1 MPQNTKITM
10 NRALP
15 LLALLLLCV
24 SCSRSVQQQ
33 TPAFRLEADTLRQG
47 GLELLHN
54 IAIVDA
60 EGAVLFTDSTT
71 DFEPDHFSVFVPD
84 STHPESCYLLLMVF
98 NPCEDQTLVLR
109 SDGQTL
115 RSQGIFPSDSI
126 PFYLK

>member
-10 NRALP
+10 KRALP
-15 LLALLLLCV
+15 LLALLVWCT

-54 IAIVDA
+54 IAIIDA
-60 EGAVLFTDSTT
+60 EGTVLFTDSTT

-84 STHPESCYLLLMVF
+84 SSHPEACYILLMVF
-98 NPCEDQTLVLR
+98 DPCEDRTLVLR
-109 SDGQTL
+109 SNGQTL

-126 PFYLK
+126 PI

>member
-15 LLALLLLCV
+15 LFALLLLFV
-24 SCSRSVQQQ
+24 SCSRTVQRQA
-33 TPAFRLEADTLRQG
+33 PAFRLEADTLRQG

-126 PFYLK
+126 PFY

>member
-10 NRALP
+10 KRALP
-15 LLALLLLCV
+15 LLALLVWCT

-54 IAIVDA
+54 IAIIDA
-60 EGAVLFTDSTT
+60 EGTVLFTDSTT

-84 STHPESCYLLLMVF
+84 SSHPEAGYILLMVF
-98 NPCEDQTLVLR
+98 DPCEDRTLVLR
-109 SDGQTL
+109 SNGQTL

-126 PFYLK
+126 PI

>member
-10 NRALP
+10 KRALP
-15 LLALLLLCV
+15 LLALLVWCT

-54 IAIVDA
+54 IAIIDA
-60 EGAVLFTDSTT
+60 EGTVLFTDSTT

-84 STHPESCYLLLMVF
+84 SSHTAKPSAPKASFPPILSQF
-98 NPCEDQTLVLR
+98 NKISLYQD
-109 SDGQTL
+109 
-115 RSQGIFPSDSI
+115 
-126 PFYLK
+126 